1 MLTPRTQGFTVIE
14 VLLVVALI
22 ALLGTLAAPVYQTFQ
37 VEAQLDTALD
47 EVSGA
52 LHAAQLAAMSGIDG
66 TSHGIHFEADSF
78 TRFTGSTYTAADPEN
93 SVTVLPPQI
102 TLSSGLGTDLIY
114 TGGEGIPSSTGTITL
129 SSTSNTHVL
138 TINALGTIEYSE

>member
-1 MLTPRTQGFTVIE
+1 MLTPRTPGFTVIE
-14 VLLVVALI
+14 VLLVVALL

-52 LHAAQLAAMSGIDG
+52 LHATQLAAMSGIDD
-66 TSHGIHFEADSF
+66 TSHGIHFEADTF
-78 TRFTGSTYTAADPEN
+78 TRFTGTTYTAADLEN

-114 TGGEGIPSSTGTITL
+114 TGAEGVPSSTGTITL